1 MRKEKDSP
9 TIFPNIFTDAFKHIV
24 AIEVLPLSTAVL
36 LLFPALSAAQQ
47 SSLPTGRIERQVNA
61 LMADHI
67 ETKEEVHVQK
77 LMDANDR
84 ADLAVAESLMYP
96 ADELYGSIW
105 ENRYVNPFL
114 KRSITLPERYEVDC
128 SGFVLP
134 VDRVSISSRFGPRRR
149 RMHSGIDLRLATGDT
164 VRVAFDGKVRIRG
177 FERRGYGH
185 YLVIRHP
192 NGLET
197 VYGHLSKVFAGE
209 NDIVR
214 AGTPIALGG
223 RTGRAT
229 GSHLHFETRFMG
241 QAINPEAIIDFEN
254 GAPHN
259 DIYVY
264 RSPIARVKE
273 GVASASDPVYHRLRD
288 GDTLSAVARRY
299 GTTVARLCELNGI
312 RTTTILRAGRML
324 LVAGS

>member
-1 MRKEKDSP
+1 M
-9 TIFPNIFTDAFKHIV
+9 TFFPA
-24 AIEVLPLSTAVL
+24 AALLLLPL
-36 LLFPALSAAQQ
+36 PSAAQQ
-47 SSLPTGRIERQVNA
+47 QALSTGRIERQVSA
-61 LMADHI
+61 LMAEHI
-67 ETKEEVHVQK
+67 ETKEDIQVRK
-77 LMDANDR
+77 LMEVNDR
-84 ADLAVAESLMYP
+84 AELAGNESLMYP
-96 ADELYGSIW
+96 ADELYESLW
-105 ENRYVNPFL
+105 DNRYVNPFL
-114 KRSITLPERYEVDC
+114 KRSVTLPDKYEVDC

-134 VDRVSISSRFGPRRR
+134 VDSVSISSRFGPRRR

-164 VRVAFDGKVRIRG
+164 VRAAFDGKVRIRN

-214 AGTPIALGG
+214 AGMPIALGG

-241 QAINPEAIIDFEN
+241 QAINPESIIDFEN
-254 GAPHN
+254 GIPHN
-259 DIYVY
+259 DVYVY
-264 RSPIARVKE
+264 RSPISRVKE
-273 GVASASDPVYHRLRD
+273 GSASAADPVYHRLRR
-288 GDTLSAVARRY
+288 GDTLGAIARRY

-312 RTTTILRAGRML
+312 RKNTILRTGSVL